1 MAAGALLAALAMVA
15 VASVPAD
22 AQDDPKPIGRV
33 VVDVRGAF
41 PKFAV
46 DQLIA
51 DSRALA
57 VNELPGRGLGL
68 DAGAHLYLFKW
79 KAVTFGV
86 GGQLTFARARSSA
99 IETEAITT
107 RAITERFMSIAPQLS
122 LNFGTGDGWSY
133 LSGGIGTATWSIVPD
148 GQEPT
153 AADEERSRTI
163 NYGGGARWFSKAHL
177 AFTFDVRFHIILPGA
192 PQLFLPGSPRTTMLI
207 IGGGVSVK

>member
-1 MAAGALLAALAMVA
+1 MVA
-15 VASVPAD
+15 LASVPAD

-33 VVDVRGAF
+33 VLDLRGTL
-41 PKFAV
+41 PRFAV

-51 DSRALA
+51 GSRALA

-68 DAGAHLYLFKW
+68 DVGAHLYLFKW

-86 GGQLTFARARSSA
+86 GGQLTLARAHSSA
-99 IETEAITT
+99 IATQTLLT
-107 RAITERFMSIAPQLS
+107 RAITERFTSIAPQLS
-122 LNFGTGDGWSY
+122 LNFGTGGGWSY

-148 GQEPT
+148 GQNPT
-153 AADEERSRTI
+153 APDEERLRTI

-177 AFTFDVRFHIILPGA
+177 AFTFDVRFHLILPGG

-207 IGGGVSVK
+207 IGGGISVK